1 MREELGSR
9 IGQHVH
15 CLHTIYTVWRVAD
28 VVTREGGKG
37 IDLDVG

>member
-15 CLHTIYTVWRVAD
+15 CPHTIYTVWRVAD
-28 VVTREGGKG
+28 VITREWGKG